1 MEPFRFGKQAGPNG
15 RRIITTNGFLAVF
28 TAVPGGRCHLEVSGP
43 NGGQRALV
51 IMDRAI
57 AGKLGAAL
65 LKCAGV
71 NTMDVLIAEQ
81 KKLLAEMNQ
90 GAA

>member
-1 MEPFRFGKQAGPNG
+1 MERFRFGEQAGLNG
-15 RRIITTNGFLAVF
+15 KIITVNGFLALF

-81 KKLLAEMNQ
+81 KKLLAKMNQ